1 MNEMKNAIKSICSK
15 ENWRQISELEDKKFE
30 ITQSEQGKEKK
41 KDNRAKKAC
50 TIYGISSKQN

>member
-1 MNEMKNAIKSICSK
+1 MKNAIKSICSK

-41 KDNRAKKAC
+41 KDNRAKKAY